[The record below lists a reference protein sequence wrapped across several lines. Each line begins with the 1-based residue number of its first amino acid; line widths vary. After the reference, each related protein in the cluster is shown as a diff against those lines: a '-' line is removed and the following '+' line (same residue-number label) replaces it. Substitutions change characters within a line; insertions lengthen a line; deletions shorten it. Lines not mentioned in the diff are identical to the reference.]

1 MAGLRRVKAKV
12 KHKPRKARPSHPRAE
27 AAPNSANNPAAKVL
41 QHDLSGQ
48 EVAANVSVE
57 HIVRESFHFTEQHFE
72 LTIGVDGLGKVRDKG
87 PAEAF
92 EALHK
97 RVRPKRDVE
106 AIPEGAKSRESAA
119 LVEKALTVALP

>member
-1 MAGLRRVKAKV
+1 M
-12 KHKPRKARPSHPRAE
+12 
-27 AAPNSANNPAAKVL
+27 L
-41 QHDLSGQ
+41 QHGLDGKP
-48 EVAANVSVE
+48 VAMNVSVE
-57 HIVRESFHFTEQHFE
+57 HIVKESFHFTEQHFE

-106 AIPEGAKSRESAA
+106 VIPEGAKSREGAA